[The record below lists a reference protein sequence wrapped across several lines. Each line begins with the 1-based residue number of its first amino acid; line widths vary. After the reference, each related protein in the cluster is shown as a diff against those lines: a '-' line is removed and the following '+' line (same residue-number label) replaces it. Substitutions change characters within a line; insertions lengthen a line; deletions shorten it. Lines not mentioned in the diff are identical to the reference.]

1 MRVEDINIR
10 EALTINLQK
19 TVEVE
24 IKTKKGIVHSIAP
37 VNKNGI
43 YRIRS
48 LSAEEIV
55 KKFLEIKRHFVNQA
69 FDDIQEVDR
78 FLHTIDISVDFR
90 EIGGNLA
97 FAISSA
103 FLKAFAKW
111 EGIKIH
117 EYLLKENPE
126 VPVPLCVITDKIKTQ
141 TDFKEYLL
149 YPVQQKVFSKSIM
162 RLVDVWKEF
171 EFNTG
176 MTNEKVLKTLA
187 SVTSKN
193 ALQIGIN
200 FGGPDIWNSRR
211 YTYSTGENLMSQEQ
225 LLLIQ
230 DIITNNPIGYIENPF
245 HEDEFVLS
253 ATLTHRIPTRLVVGN
268 ELYSNNFER
277 FRRGL
282 ELKATNSVN
291 ISPTQMG
298 TITDVMKMAGEA
310 EKNKIATIIT
320 GEIDD
325 SLISN
330 LSVGLEFDYIKL
342 GMDSVSVNRMNE
354 LIRIENKYR

>member
-1 MRVEDINIR
+1 MRIEDVNIR
-10 EALTINLQK
+10 QAFTNDLQK
-19 TVEVE
+19 TVEIE
-24 IKTKKGIVHSIAP
+24 IKTKKGISHSLTP

-48 LSAEEIV
+48 LDAEEMV
-55 KKFLEIKRHFVNQA
+55 KKFLEIKRHFLNQT
-69 FDDIQEVDR
+69 FDDIEEIDK
-78 FLHTIDISVDFR
+78 FLHTLDISIDFR

-97 FAISSA
+97 FAISST
-103 FLKAFAKW
+103 FLKAFAKL
-111 EGIKIH
+111 EGVEIH
-117 EYLLKENPE
+117 EYLLKKKSEI
-126 VPVPLCVITDKIKTQ
+126 PVPLCVITDKIKTQ

-162 RLVDVWKEF
+162 RLVDVWKEL
-171 EFNTG
+171 EFSAN

-187 SVTSKN
+187 AVTSKN
-193 ALQIGIN
+193 ALQMGIN

-211 YTYSTGENLMSQEQ
+211 YTYSTGENLTSQEQ

-230 DIITNNPIGYIENPF
+230 DIVTNKPIGYIEDPF
-245 HEDEFVLS
+245 HEEEFVLS

-277 FRRGL
+277 FRRGI
-282 ELKATNSVN
+282 ELKATNGVN

-298 TITDVMKMAGEA
+298 TITDVMKMVDEA
-310 EKNKIATIIT
+310 KKNKIATIIT

-330 LSVGLEFDYIKL
+330 LAVGLEFDYIKL
-342 GMDSVSVNRMNE
+342 GMDSTSANRMNE